1 MFAIHI
7 ISKNQDFRS
16 PITDVRVSGRPKM
29 TVSGPK
35 WVAVNSNGLKLWEND
50 ATGLRIIFKLL
61 FWHSGPKIYQKI
73 KNLELNQI
81 GQGLRGEGGFW
92 VVSSEQGP
100 ECSKFQVCLT
110 ANAFL

>member
-1 MFAIHI
+1 MDHVYVSAIHIAVFAIHI

-16 PITDVRVSGRPKM
+16 PITDVRVLGRPKM

-81 GQGLRGEGGFW
+81 G
-92 VVSSEQGP
+92 
-100 ECSKFQVCLT
+100 K
-110 ANAFL
+110 

>member
-16 PITDVRVSGRPKM
+16 PITDVRVLGRPKM

-50 ATGLRIIFKLL
+50 ATGLRIILNDYVGIP
-61 FWHSGPKIYQKI
+61 GPKNINNAKKI
-73 KNLELNQI
+73 
-81 GQGLRGEGGFW
+81 
-92 VVSSEQGP
+92 
-100 ECSKFQVCLT
+100 
-110 ANAFL
+110 

>member
-16 PITDVRVSGRPKM
+16 PITDVRVLGRPKM

-81 GQGLRGEGGFW
+81 GSLLYPHFYLQMLGFGMLIGR
-92 VVSSEQGP
+92 E
-100 ECSKFQVCLT
+100 
-110 ANAFL
+110 

>member
-1 MFAIHI
+1 MDHVYVSAKHISAFAIHVKP
-7 ISKNQDFRS
+7 KNQDFRCL
-16 PITDVRVSGRPKM
+16 ITDACVLGRPKM

-81 GQGLRGEGGFW
+81 GFCSIGTGRVGL
-92 VVSSEQGP
+92 
-100 ECSKFQVCLT
+100 
-110 ANAFL
+110 

>member
-1 MFAIHI
+1 MRHIFVSAIHISVFAIHI

-73 KNLELNQI
+73 KKKNLELNQI
-81 GQGLRGEGGFW
+81 GYLISTM
-92 VVSSEQGP
+92 VLVP
-100 ECSKFQVCLT
+100 CCSMKMLF
-110 ANAFL
+110 